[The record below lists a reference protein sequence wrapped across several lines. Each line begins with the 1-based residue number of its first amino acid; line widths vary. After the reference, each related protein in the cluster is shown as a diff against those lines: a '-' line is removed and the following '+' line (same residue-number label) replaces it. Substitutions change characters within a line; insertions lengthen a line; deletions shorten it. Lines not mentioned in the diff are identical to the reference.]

1 MFAGWREMN
10 DYMRENKIDEVAPQL
25 SAAAATPKPAD
36 GDEAAEAAEANKAAE
51 KSADKAAAKS
61 GSARSRGH

>member
-25 SAAAATPKPAD
+25 IAAAAAPKPAD
-36 GDEAAEAAEANKAAE
+36 GDEAADAAEANKAAE
-51 KSADKAAAKS
+51 KSADKPAAKS
-61 GSARSRGH
+61 GGAKSRGH